1 MEQQQRRA
9 PLPGNLSAMKLNGGG
24 KHIYFCFVANDPMSH
39 KQLITKYDHDLLRG
53 FNPSHKDIADEV
65 DK

>member
-9 PLPGNLSAMKLNGGG
+9 SLPGNLSAMKLIGGEK

-39 KQLITKYDHDLLRG
+39 KQLMTKYDHDLLRG
-53 FNPSHKDIADEV
+53 FNLHPVKI
-65 DK
+65 